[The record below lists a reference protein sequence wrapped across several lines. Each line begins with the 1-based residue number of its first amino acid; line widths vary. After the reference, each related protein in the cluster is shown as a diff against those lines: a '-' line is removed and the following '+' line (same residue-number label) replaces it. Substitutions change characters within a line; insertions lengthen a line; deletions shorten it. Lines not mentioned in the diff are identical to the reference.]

1 MISICDGGNRH
12 GGKTDLVGAF
22 SMYLSMER
30 TAADA
35 EPDAPALA
43 GGALAS
49 PVSAVED
56 PYQNPASLRF
66 RFRQRRFRHMRRLIE
81 NALSEKDSIDIL
93 DLGGREV
100 YWRIG
105 EDLLERYRGR
115 IRIHLV
121 NCERM
126 IVTDPAIFSFLAAD
140 ATDPALLQGRQ
151 FDIVHS
157 NSVIEHVGGWRE
169 IRAFAM
175 NVERLAP
182 RYFVQT
188 PNFWFPYEPHFL
200 VPGFQF
206 LPIFVRAALV
216 RRFSLGFYPRIP
228 DWHEARVEVEAVR
241 LLRRVDMSRLFPD
254 AAIRQEWVLG
264 LPKSIMAIKG

>member
-1 MISICDGGNRH
+1 MH
-12 GGKTDLVGAF
+12 
-22 SMYLSMER
+22 LSVER
-30 TAADA
+30 TAANA
-35 EPDAPALA
+35 VARPLEATGGPAAFPSL
-43 GGALAS
+43 
-49 PVSAVED
+49 SAAD
-56 PYQNPASLRF
+56 PYENPASLRF
-66 RFRQRRFRHMRRLIE
+66 RFRQRRFHHVRRLIE
-81 NALSEKDSIDIL
+81 GALSEKQAIDIL

-105 EDLLERYRGR
+105 EELLRRYQGR

-121 NCERM
+121 NCERVT
-126 IVTDPAIFSFLAAD
+126 VTDPAVFSYMAAD
-140 ATDPALLQGRQ
+140 ATDPTLLMGDQ
-151 FDIVHS
+151 FDVVHS

-206 LPIFVRAALV
+206 LPLSVRAALL
-216 RRFSLGFYPRIP
+216 RRFNLGFYPRMP
-228 DWHEARVEVEAVR
+228 DWHEARLEVEAVR
-241 LLRRVDMSRLFPD
+241 LLRRIDMARLFPL
-254 AAIRQEWVLG
+254 ASIRHEWALG
-264 LPKSIMAIKG
+264 LPKSIMAIRG